1 MASEKNKIGKMFSSI
16 TPRYDFLNHLLSF
29 NFDRKWRKEVMK
41 MVNSSKSLTVLDVCT
56 GTGDIAI
63 GLKSLE
69 HKVFGIDISGEMLRF
84 AMRKAEKKK
93 LTDGLFLVRGDALF
107 LPFKEETFD
116 LVTIGF
122 GLRNFTSC
130 EKGISEMVRVLK
142 RGGRLLILEFSMPS
156 GGIFSSLYSIY
167 LRKTLPFI
175 GGLIS
180 GSRDAYRYLSSSI
193 QGFMKKEE
201 VIELL
206 KKSGLQNV
214 HSKELT
220 GGIAV
225 IYSGVKF

>member
-1 MASEKNKIGKMFSSI
+1 MAPEKNKIEKMFSSI
-16 TPRYDFLNHLLSF
+16 APWYDFLNHLLSF
-29 NFDRKWRKEVMK
+29 NLDRKWRKEVMR

-130 EKGISEMVRVLK
+130 EKGISEMVRILK

-167 LRKTLPFI
+167 LRNILPFI

-225 IYSGVKF
+225 IYHGIKF

>member
-16 TPRYDFLNHLLSF
+16 TPWYDFLNHLLSF

-167 LRKTLPFI
+167 LRNILPFI

-206 KKSGLQNV
+206 KKSWLQNV

>member
-1 MASEKNKIGKMFSSI
+1 MAPEKNEIGKMFSSI
-16 TPRYDFLNHLLSF
+16 ARWYDFLNHLLSF
-29 NFDRKWRKEVMK
+29 NLDRKWRKEVMR

-130 EKGISEMVRVLK
+130 EKGISEMVRILK
-142 RGGRLLILEFSMPS
+142 KGGRLLILEFSMPS

-167 LRKTLPFI
+167 LRNILPFI

-214 HSKELT
+214 GSKELT

-225 IYSGVKF
+225 IYHGIKF